1 MNANH
6 APANPAPDRKEAII
20 EVRQLVKRYGDNVV
34 LDGIDL
40 DVCRGEVLSIVG
52 GSGSGKT
59 VLLRQIV
66 GLERPTSGSIKVFGE
81 NPATLR
87 PAQLQALR
95 NRWGLQFQRGALFSA
110 LSVIDN
116 IALPMRE
123 LRALPDNLICQ
134 ASLLKLQLV
143 GLSAKDADKMPS
155 DLSGGM
161 IKRVALARAL
171 ALEPELVFLDEP
183 TAGLDPMAS
192 DDYVTLIRELRREL
206 GLTVVMIT
214 HDLDTLVA
222 LSDRVAVLADHK
234 ILAQAPLREV
244 VKVDHPFI
252 REYFLGERAQRAL
265 QALPAPAPAGDAPR
279 PQSGEA

>member
-1 MNANH
+1 MPGTAQESG
-6 APANPAPDRKEAII
+6 RTTVI
-20 EVRQLVKRYGDNVV
+20 EVRDLVKRFGEAVV
-34 LDGIDL
+34 HDHLNL
-40 DVCRGEVLSIVG
+40 DVYRGEVLSIVG

-66 GLERPTSGSIKVFGE
+66 GLDRPTSGTIRVFGE
-81 NPATLR
+81 DLMRLDAAR
-87 PAQLQALR
+87 LQALR

-116 IALPMRE
+116 IALPLRE
-123 LRALPDNLICQ
+123 LRTLPDDLICQ

-143 GLSAKDADKMPS
+143 GLSARDADKMPS

-192 DDYVTLIRELRREL
+192 DDYVALICELRREL
-206 GLTVVMIT
+206 GLTVVMVT

-222 LSDRVAVLADHK
+222 LSDRVAVLADRK
-234 ILAQAPLREV
+234 VLAALPIPELV
-244 VKVDHPFI
+244 HIDHPFI
-252 REYFLGERAQRAL
+252 REYFLGERGQRAM
-265 QALPAPAPAGDAPR
+265 QALAVTPAG